1 MPDNDRSTMD
11 LLRSSRITA
20 YSIGLICL
28 VAGLVLLFWP
38 DRTWTVI
45 ARVIGVLFVIIGF
58 GQSVEAITTHR
69 QGSYW
74 GMLLLRGLINLVVGL
89 VLIFWPSATVTVVV
103 WLVGLDLVITGVLAL
118 IVSFQVP
125 KEMGRSS
132 LLVQSVITVV
142 LGVLIMA
149 WPDATLTVIGVLL
162 AALLILFGLMLLI
175 SGYQLSKAKVEIR
188 GT

>member
-1 MPDNDRSTMD
+1 
-11 LLRSSRITA
+11 
-20 YSIGLICL
+20 
-28 VAGLVLLFWP
+28 
-38 DRTWTVI
+38 
-45 ARVIGVLFVIIGF
+45 
-58 GQSVEAITTHR
+58 
-69 QGSYW
+69 
-74 GMLLLRGLINLVVGL
+74 
-89 VLIFWPSATVTVVV
+89 V